1 MPEPG
6 FSPLV
11 APDRGSSQTA
21 LAAGGE
27 DARGGQSATWC
38 REGAGARR
46 ARRRRPGGEPFPPQ
60 ATALFRGATGKP
72 LLASAPQPQSRQGSE
87 DREESRL
94 WRGEKHPPPLRS
106 TSGSG
111 SSRATSGSPS
121 FAIAGHPR
129 PGAHLFPL
137 MPHRRAPRVAGGGCT
152 GLKPSQPHVPGLRR
166 RAGTTCPPPVLR
178 RC

>member
-6 FSPLV
+6 FSPLLT
-11 APDRGSSQTA
+11 PDRGSGQTT

-27 DARGGQSATWC
+27 DARGGLSAAGG

-72 LLASAPQPQSRQGSE
+72 LLASLPQPQFGQGSE
-87 DREESRL
+87 GREASRL
-94 WRGEKHPPPLRS
+94 RRREKHPPSLRS
-106 TSGSG
+106 PSR
-111 SSRATSGSPS
+111 SSSSCATGRSPS
-121 FAIAGHPR
+121 LAIAGRPR
-129 PGAHLFPL
+129 PGPHLFL
-137 MPHRRAPRVAGGGCT
+137 LQPHRRVPRVAGRGCT

-166 RAGTTCPPPVLR
+166 RAGTTCLPGLR